1 MNLSR
6 DMRKTFTDEIH
17 YVVKQMRNTDDLLAK
32 LYFFSA
38 VYGAAFRLLNM
49 QFAPELVFA
58 HHVLNNAY
66 NDIHA
71 VVSSVSRGQETF
83 VRVPP
88 RLFNRLEEAL
98 EELAAKVERDEEL
111 YPELQKIANLAYS
124 TTGNGYY
131 LYLKGLLHV

>member
-1 MNLSR
+1 MNLSQ
-6 DMRKTFTDEIH
+6 DMRKILTDEIN
-17 YVVKQMRNTDDLLAK
+17 YVVKQMRNTDDPLAK

-38 VYGAAFRLLNM
+38 VYGATFRLLNI

-66 NDIHA
+66 NQIHA
-71 VVSSVSRGQETF
+71 VVSSISRGEETLAH
-83 VRVPP
+83 VPP
-88 RLFNRLEEAL
+88 TLFDRLEETL
-98 EELAAKVERDEEL
+98 EELAAKVERDEQL